1 MVDQFLSAPRA
12 IYEVVEIDG
21 VVAGLVAVGI
31 LADKRRGI
39 AVSLTVVGSEAE
51 ILI

>member
-1 MVDQFLSAPRA
+1 MVDQFLSAPWA
-12 IYEVVEIDG
+12 TGEVVEIDG
-21 VVAGLVAVGI
+21 VVAGFVAVGI

-39 AVSLTVVGSEAE
+39 AVSLTVGGFEAE